1 MSSAADPGNLIES
14 GIIKNGILMYPQK
27 FEIHELESQFGTA
40 MLTSNESGCTLNVL
54 RFLQLITNEQ
64 FIILLQNQE
73 NTERLG
79 NFRGTEMSQFI
90 NQLNSQFGR
99 ETRIFY
105 SEEEASYRDSEGTY
119 VENELASA
127 LLYLYNNME
136 NQHFVITRLNA
147 FNIPVFGNDGP
158 SGHTVILYKFNNQ
171 LVYIDPWA
179 KDGVYY
185 REILTI
191 NQDNTITYNISR
203 VIKNFT
209 SISIVKCNIYN
220 IDLMNKYAVESNE
233 SLKKIESID
242 THILEPYNRVILKDF
257 LQNIKI
263 FADLLYFV
271 KNSNDENLI
280 DTITILKNKLI
291 KEESIFIIQYI
302 YENFYDCLQIKTD
315 YRTSPGSGFNQKQT
329 NYIERLKTVLK
340 LIVTHYNEI
349 KEMPVEESIQEFVI
363 DFNEEAYLFE
373 NKGFCGLLVEEGYNI
388 IIENMIQY
396 TDDIETIQNKNIY
409 RIFGIE
415 ETHNDDC
422 LFISLMFL
430 GYFGKKTYQYHY
442 FTPEELLSETF
453 YNGYEFYKIYVEL
466 NHEFFVNSRNTTVV
480 DMTPIIIK
488 PGKYYYNLNH
498 TIGLNSSFEMFY
510 GISENLD
517 IIQEKYIYLASL
529 TVTGIDSIGHYFNI
543 SKIDGILCIF
553 DAQLGCYFV
562 GQDNIDRYFTF
573 ILENKIKHV
582 INEKRRRGEINF
594 DIISNAL
601 VTLYHSKKEFPPGF
615 IALLYDNSIH
625 DIRNVRKGG
634 KNNKRNK
641 RKKTKK
647 NKKRNKRKKTKK
659 NKRE

>member
-1 MSSAADPGNLIES
+1 MSSAHDPGNLLES

-27 FEIHELESQFGTA
+27 FEIAELESQFGTSI
-40 MLTSNESGCTLNVL
+40 LTKIGSGCTLNVL

-90 NQLNSQFGR
+90 NQLNLQFGR
-99 ETRIFY
+99 ETGTFY
-105 SEEEASYRDSEGTY
+105 SESEASYKDNEGNY
-119 VENELASA
+119 LGDKLERS
-127 LLYLYNNME
+127 LLHLYNNMVH
-136 NQHFVITRLNA
+136 QYFVIARLNA

-179 KDGVYY
+179 KDKVYY

-209 SISIVKCNIYN
+209 SISIVKCEFFDSN
-220 IDLMNKYAVESNE
+220 LMNKYAVESNE

-242 THILEPYNRVILKDF
+242 THILEPYNRVILKSF
-257 LQNIKI
+257 LQNIKK

-271 KNSNDENLI
+271 NNSNDENLT
-280 DTITILKNKLI
+280 DTVTILKNKII
-291 KEESIFIIQYI
+291 KEEFIFIIQYI
-302 YENFYDCLQIKTD
+302 YENFYDALQIKTNYSRPLD
-315 YRTSPGSGFNQKQT
+315 YGFNQKQT
-329 NYIERLKTVLK
+329 NYIERLKIVLQVIIK
-340 LIVTHYNEI
+340 HHDEI
-349 KEMPVEESIQEFVI
+349 IKMPIEDSIQEFI
-363 DFNEEAYLFE
+363 TDFNKEEYLFD
-373 NKGFCGLLVEEGYNI
+373 NKGFCGLLVEYSFDLIGK
-388 IIENMIQY
+388 NMIQY
-396 TDDIETIQNKNIY
+396 NNDLEISTISNKRIY
-409 RIFGIE
+409 GIFGIK

-442 FTPEELLSETF
+442 FTPKELLLETF
-453 YNGYEFYKIYVEL
+453 RNGYRFYKIYVEL
-466 NHEFFVNSRNTTVV
+466 NHEFFVNSRNTAVV

-510 GISENLD
+510 GIHENLD
-517 IIQEKYIYLASL
+517 IIQEKHIYLASL
-529 TVTGIDSIGHYFNI
+529 TITGIASIGHYFNI
-543 SKIDGILCIF
+543 SKIDGTLCIF
-553 DAQLGCYFV
+553 DAQIGCYFI
-562 GQDNIDRYFTF
+562 GQDNIDTYFTF
-573 ILENKIKHV
+573 ILENKIKQL
-582 INEKRRRGEINF
+582 IEYKRSRGEINF
-594 DIISNAL
+594 DINTNAL
-601 VTLYHSKKEFPPGF
+601 VTLYHSKKELEPGF
-615 IALLYDNSIH
+615 IALTYDNTIH
-625 DIRNVRKGG
+625 DVRNVRKGG

-641 RKKTKK
+641 HKKTKKKNKRIKQKKTKK
-647 NKKRNKRKKTKK
+647 N
-659 NKRE
+659 